1 MNHAIH
7 IDAKPGEI
15 SASVLLPGDPLRARF
30 LAHELLSEPRQVNG
44 IRNMLGYT
52 GHYRGEPVSILGSG
66 MGIPSTAIYATE
78 LARYHGVRRIIRIG
92 TCGAVSPEIAL
103 GDLLIAQSA
112 STDSNFNRA
121 QFGGHDLAA
130 CADFALLRALVTT
143 AERQGIPVRVGG
155 MFSTDSFYGGDPALI
170 GRLLQHRILAIEM
183 EAAGLFG
190 LGLREGIATA
200 AVLTVTDHLQRDEQ
214 QTAEARERGA
224 IRAAALTLDSLC
236 ETQSPSRP

>member
-1 MNHAIH
+1 MSGAIH
-7 IDAKPGEI
+7 LDARPGDIAET
-15 SASVLLPGDPLRARF
+15 VLLPGDPLRARF
-30 LAHELLSEPRQVNG
+30 LAGELLGEVRQINSV
-44 IRNMLGYT
+44 RNMLGFT
-52 GHYRGEPVSILGSG
+52 GRYRGAPVSILGSG

-78 LARYHGVRRIIRIG
+78 LARYHGVRRIVRIG
-92 TCGAVSPEIAL
+92 TCGAVSPDIEL

-130 CADFALLRALVTT
+130 CADFALLRALAAT
-143 AERQGIPVRVGG
+143 AERQKIPVRVGG
-155 MFSTDSFYGGDPALI
+155 VFSTDCFYGGDPALVE
-170 GRLLQHRILAIEM
+170 RLLQHRILAIEM

-200 AVLTVTDHLQRDEQ
+200 AVLTVSDHLQRSEQ

-224 IRAAALTLDSLC
+224 IRAATLALDSVVSLA
-236 ETQSPSRP
+236 